1 MKGQKTGGR
10 RAGTMNHATRDI
22 REAARVYTP
31 QALATLAKVM
41 LTGKTEQARV
51 MAADKL
57 LDRGHGKPTQINE
70 LTGPGGG
77 PIRVL
82 SETERAAKIASLLQ
96 GAVKRKGSGT

>member
-1 MKGQKTGGR
+1 MPGGR
-10 RAGTMNHATRDI
+10 PKGALNKATRDV
-22 REAARVYTP
+22 REAARAYTP
-31 QALATLAKVM
+31 QALATIAHVM
-41 LTGKTEQARV
+41 LKGKTEQARV
-51 MAADKL
+51 AAAREL